1 MQNRFVKIGLVA
13 LIIVLLIGITIVTG
27 ISSNDPIAIKYIDD
41 STEIIDENDDTGN
54 NSYGNYLIVIDGPI
68 SKLITKVT
76 ITEGPLLITLLINRN
91 LNRRFFRLSTILPKM
106 FYPVLKGINFTV
118 EFKRN
123 VRNNSRFYYLTTF
136 SKVLYDENGSFNGL
150 DLKNATIITAKAHK
164 IKVENFKF
172 AFSFKRFQLIYF
184 QAPLWQKIFNPAR
197 FQFLGFC
204 DNVTIV

>member
-1 MQNRFVKIGLVA
+1 MQNRFVKIGLVS

-41 STEIIDENDDTGN
+41 STERIDENDDTSN
-54 NSYGNYLIVIDGPI
+54 YSFGNYLIAIDGPI

-91 LNRRFFRLSTILPKM
+91 LNRRIIRLSAILPKM

-123 VRNNSRFYYLTTF
+123 VRNNSRFYYITMY
-136 SKVLYDENGSFNGL
+136 SKILYDENGSFIGF
-150 DLKNATIITAKAHK
+150 DLINATTIPAKAHK

-184 QAPLWQKIFNPAR
+184 HAPLWQKIFNPAR
-197 FQFLGFC
+197 FLFFGYC
-204 DNVTIV
+204 DNVTIL